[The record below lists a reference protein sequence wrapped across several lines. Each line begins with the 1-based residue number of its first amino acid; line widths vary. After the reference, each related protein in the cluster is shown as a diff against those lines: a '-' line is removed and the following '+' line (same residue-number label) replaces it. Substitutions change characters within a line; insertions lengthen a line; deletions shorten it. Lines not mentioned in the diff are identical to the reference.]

1 MPPNPKYSLP
11 EIERRWLVD
20 LARIG
25 PLDGVPFRLIE
36 DLYLTGTRLRLR
48 KASNPEGDASYKFGI
63 KYGHVSRLQRT
74 ITNLYLEEHEYEA
87 LATLGGQRIR
97 KRRYAVAGGS
107 LNVFDEPAETAAHFE
122 VEFSSESEAAAY
134 VPPAFVTDEIT

>member
-1 MPPNPKYSLP
+1 MPPKPKYSLP

-20 LARIG
+20 LARVG

-48 KASNPEGDASYKFGI
+48 VVVSPEGDASFKVGI
-63 KYGHVSRLQRT
+63 EDGNVSRLQRA
-74 ITNLYLEEHEYEA
+74 ITNLYLEEHEYDA
-87 LATLGGQRIR
+87 LAALGGQRSR

-107 LNVFDEPAETAAHFE
+107 LNVFEEPVETAPHFE
-122 VEFSSESEAAAY
+122 VEFSSESEAVAY